1 MDKFG
6 NDGFQVTGHRG
17 GADNRGGGGGAN
29 RGRGAFRGGRG
40 DFRGGRGGGQGG
52 QRGKSYDSGENSTKF
67 EKIQTDSRSLPGS
80 LIWRLSRW

>member
-17 GADNRGGGGGAN
+17 GADNRGGGGAN

-52 QRGKSYDSGENSTKF
+52 QRGKSYDSGENSKEF
-67 EKIQTDSRSLPGS
+67 EKIQSNS
-80 LIWRLSRW
+80 